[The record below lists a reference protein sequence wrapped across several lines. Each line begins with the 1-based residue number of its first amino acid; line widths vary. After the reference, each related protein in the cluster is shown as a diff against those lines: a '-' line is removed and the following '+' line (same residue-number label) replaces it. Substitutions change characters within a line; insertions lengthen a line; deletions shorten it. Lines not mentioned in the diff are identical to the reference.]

1 MSQEKV
7 DRYKEKKARRREIY
21 KKEKRLLALEKFA
34 GVLIC
39 AVLVVWVGY
48 SVYGKITA
56 VQNEKVQETV
66 MDTAAIDN
74 YLADL
79 NADD

>member
-7 DRYKEKKARRREIY
+7 DRYKEKKARRHEIY

-39 AVLVVWVGY
+39 AVLIVWVGY
-48 SVYGKITA
+48 SVYGKITTA
-56 VQNEKVQETV
+56 QSEKVQETV

-74 YLADL
+74 YLSDL
-79 NADD
+79 NADE

>member
-7 DRYKEKKARRREIY
+7 DRYREKTARRREIY

-79 NADD
+79 NADE

>member
-1 MSQEKV
+1 MRQEKV

-79 NADD
+79 NADE

>member
-7 DRYKEKKARRREIY
+7 DRYKENKARRREIY

-79 NADD
+79 NADE

>member
-1 MSQEKV
+1 MRQEKV
-7 DRYKEKKARRREIY
+7 DRYKEKKARRHEIY
-21 KKEKRLLALEKFA
+21 KKEKRMLALEKFA

-79 NADD
+79 NADE

>member
-79 NADD
+79 NADE